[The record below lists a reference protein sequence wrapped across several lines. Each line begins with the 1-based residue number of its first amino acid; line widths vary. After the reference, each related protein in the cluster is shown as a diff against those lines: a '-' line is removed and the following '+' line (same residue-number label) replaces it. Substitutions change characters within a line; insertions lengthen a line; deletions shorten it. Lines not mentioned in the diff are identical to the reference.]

1 MSIVG
6 LSKQKCSLGKHYYMA
21 TEIGESRDT
30 AKSLRR
36 AITILKSLGE
46 SKKRGFSLSEISKT
60 TALPHPTALR
70 LLRHLTEMGMVAWDP
85 ATKIYRLGSLTF
97 ELGLAAA
104 EHCDIR
110 SLCAESLD
118 RLEAK
123 TQDTAY
129 LTVRSGFEAVC
140 LDRREGGAPIRAL
153 TLDIGSRRPLG
164 VGAAGLAI
172 LQLLHDDEIVEI
184 MNAAEPKLH
193 HFNRM
198 NLTVMRMLLKDTYQ
212 RGYAVCGNWVTL
224 GITAVAIP
232 LCLDDGRPFGSLSI
246 SSVNSRMP
254 SARWPE
260 IASLLKEEA
269 KIIQEKISSSPKKY
283 FPTIQTE

>member
-1 MSIVG
+1 MGSNT
-6 LSKQKCSLGKHYYMA
+6 KE
-21 TEIGESRDT
+21 TRDT

-36 AITILKSLGE
+36 SIEILKSLGE
-46 SKKRGFSLSEISKT
+46 SRKRGFSLSEISRAT
-60 TALPHPTALR
+60 GLPHPTTLR

-85 ATKIYRLGSLTF
+85 LTKIYRLGSLTF
-97 ELGLAAA
+97 ELGLAAS

-110 SLCAESLD
+110 GLCAESLD
-118 RLEAK
+118 RLESK

-172 LQLLHDDEIVEI
+172 LHLLPEEEISEI
-184 MNAAEPKLH
+184 INAAEPKLH
-193 HFNRM
+193 QFNRM
-198 NLTVMRMLLKDTYQ
+198 NLTVIRMLLEDTRQ

-232 LCLDDGRPFGSLSI
+232 LCFDDGRPFGSLSI
-246 SSVNSRMP
+246 SSVNSRMH
-254 SARWPE
+254 SVRWPE
-260 IASLLKEEA
+260 IASLLQAEA
-269 KIIQEKISSSPKKY
+269 SIIQTKINSSAKNY
-283 FPTIQTE
+283 F